1 MAKITFRNGSS
12 FELPDGDNPEVG
24 RAIKPFEY
32 IGEMN
37 DEFEIEVKHFQKG
50 DITVSSIS
58 KNKISDI
65 EKSYEK

>member
-1 MAKITFRNGSS
+1 MKNGSS
-12 FELPDGDNPEVG
+12 FEFPDNIDPAEGG
-24 RAIKPFEY
+24 RGIRPFEY

-37 DEFEIEVKHFQKG
+37 DEMEIEVKHFQKG

-65 EKSYEK
+65 EKSYESEL